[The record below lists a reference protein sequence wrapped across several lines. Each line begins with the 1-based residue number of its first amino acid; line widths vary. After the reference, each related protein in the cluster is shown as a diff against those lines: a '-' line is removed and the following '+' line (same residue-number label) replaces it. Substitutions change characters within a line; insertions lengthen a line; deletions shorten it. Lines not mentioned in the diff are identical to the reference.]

1 MKNSV
6 LVYLIHRQL
15 TKFRFV
21 IIKFGS
27 GPTGTIDSDNYKV
40 STLVLYVLL
49 GLPGQGKFGVVIG
62 MPISLCF

>member
-27 GPTGTIDSDNYKV
+27 DPTGIIDSDNYKV

-49 GLPGQGKFGVVIG
+49 CLPGQGKSHVVIG